1 MQKPLVSASFSLMKD
16 HEKELEKIS
25 FILINELK
33 KNDYFRLGENESK
46 LRGEIKAIF
55 LDNLKSEEQID
66 REVKRI
72 MASYSSQIEKG
83 EVDSR
88 KVFGMIKSKIAKEKG
103 FIL

>member
-1 MQKPLVSASFSLMKD
+1 MQKPPASVSFRIMKD

-25 FILINELK
+25 LILVNELK
-33 KNDYFRLGENESK
+33 KNDYFRLGESENK
-46 LRGEIKAIF
+46 LREKIRAIF
-55 LDNLKSEEQID
+55 ADNLKGEEQID

-72 MASYSSQIEKG
+72 MASYASQIERG

-88 KVFGMIKSKIAKEKG
+88 KIFSMIKSKIAKEKG